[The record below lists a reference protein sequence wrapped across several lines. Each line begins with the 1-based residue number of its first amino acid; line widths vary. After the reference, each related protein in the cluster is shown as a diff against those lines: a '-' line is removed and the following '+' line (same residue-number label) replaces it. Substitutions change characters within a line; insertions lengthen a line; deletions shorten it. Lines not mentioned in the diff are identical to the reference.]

1 MAATIAWFGK
11 GAQAMM
17 AGSIDLD
24 TDTFKLML
32 ASSSYTPNR
41 DTHDFRDDVT
51 NEVTGTNWAAGGIT
65 LSGAALSFD
74 ATSDQ
79 ARWDLTDVSNA
90 TTTIA
95 SARYGII
102 YKSRGGASTADE
114 LLALID
120 FGGDQSVTA
129 ATFAITWHADGVLYI
144 DVT

>member
-1 MAATIAWFGK
+1 
-11 GAQAMM
+11 
-17 AGSIDLD
+17 
-24 TDTFKLML
+24 ML